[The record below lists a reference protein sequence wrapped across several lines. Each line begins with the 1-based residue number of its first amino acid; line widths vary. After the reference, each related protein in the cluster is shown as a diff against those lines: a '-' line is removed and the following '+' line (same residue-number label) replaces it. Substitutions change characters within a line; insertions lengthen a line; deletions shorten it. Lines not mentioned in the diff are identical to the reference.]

1 MDPATCKENLFIIK
15 IAKLNLTMFFAI
27 CFEKVNNFH
36 DFRQLYLILEPS
48 KTRSALKRKNLL
60 QQKQILLTVGPI
72 MEVNLGCV

>member
-1 MDPATCKENLFIIK
+1 MQREFIYYKDCKTKFDHV
-15 IAKLNLTMFFAI
+15 FRHF
-27 CFEKVNNFH
+27 FEKVNNFH

-60 QQKQILLTVGPI
+60 QQKQILLSVGPI